1 MTNISSFEGLLSV
14 IIVFIISCV
23 HLSRVKALNPYIMTQ
38 KFGAL
43 SIFHKGA
50 ILGTRLK
57 KYVCIIAIIL
67 SLYILFR

>member
-1 MTNISSFEGLLSV
+1 MTNISNLEGLFSV

-38 KFGAL
+38 KSGAL
-43 SIFHKGA
+43 SVFYKGA

-57 KYVCIIAIIL
+57 NYVCLIAIIL